1 MASAEERLMEWLRD
15 AHAAEE
21 QAETMLS
28 GMARRIK
35 NYPDLRARIEQHIG
49 ETQRQAKLVRGCIE
63 RRGGG
68 TSTIKDFA
76 GKMLGFGQAM
86 SGMFVG
92 DEVLKGSIASYAFE
106 AMEIASYRV
115 LVSTARQVGDEETA
129 RVCEQILQEVWGFDY
144 LGDSNLVDVRIKYL
158 RDKLEQGGRP
168 RLIQTVRG
176 AGYALRA

>member
-1 MASAEERLMEWLRD
+1 MAIAEERLMEWLRD

-28 GMARRIK
+28 GMARRIE

-129 RVCEQILQEVWGFDY
+129 RVCEQILQEEEAMADWLQQNIPTLAQQY
-144 LGDSNLVDVRIKYL
+144 LMR
-158 RDKLEQGGRP
+158 EETP
-168 RLIQTVRG
+168 G
-176 AGYALRA
+176 ATATH